1 MVETQKTGQQYQ
13 NFIKQVLQL
22 MVESDSDPQIVYP
35 LLQQNVSLLDDE
47 IVEWLKALEI
57 TKFAENNKAVQ
68 ELLAR
73 HIGNLGVLIQE
84 FTQGQK
90 AVNMELSIACSDLA
104 LQVYTVTEDPEDWAR
119 IQQNLGGAYLERI
132 RGDRTKNLERAIQ
145 CLEASLEVRTE
156 ANTPKEWA
164 KTQQNLGNAYAKRIT
179 GDRVENLEL
188 SIQFYKAALEV
199 RTEVDE
205 PIEWAM
211 TQNNLGLSYNDRIK
225 GDRVENLEKSIQC
238 LEEALKVRAKE
249 VCPTEWAMTQNN
261 LANVYL
267 NRIKGNRVK
276 NLERSIF
283 CGEFALE
290 KYTKIDYPT
299 EWAMTQ
305 NSLGN
310 AYSDRII
317 GDRAENLEQA
327 IECYQ
332 LALEVRT
339 EANLPLEWAETQ
351 NNLGNAYTKRISGNR
366 SKNLEQAIAAHQNA
380 LKVYTL
386 DAFPQTHA
394 TFLRGLGIAYQE
406 TNQLILAH
414 NTFKS
419 AIDTVDHL
427 REEIVSGEESKRKQ
441 AEDWNGIYGRMVK
454 ICLELDNQKEALEY
468 VERSKTRN
476 LVELILT
483 SDSKTIFPPE
493 VFTQLEIYRDE
504 IAIGQDLIQTGK
516 AENPKVLAQHLQQL
530 RQQRNNSQNRYLP
543 VGYSFKF
550 DSFQATLDE
559 HAAIVEWYVLNDRIL
574 AFIIKSTGE
583 VTVWESQQ
591 TDREDLGSWA
601 NRYIQNY
608 YQQKAQWQKGLGE
621 ELKKLA
627 SILHLDEIL
636 TLIPEHC
643 DRLILIPHW
652 FLHLFPLHA
661 LPVSQS
667 PENSYCLLDKFPNGV
682 SYAPSCQIIQQ
693 LQQRDRHDFQSL
705 FAIQNPT
712 GDLDYSNLELQVI
725 KSCFNIS
732 DIFENTQATISAINR
747 TNLNNYHCIHFSC
760 HGYFNL
766 INPSQSLLVL
776 ANSPISD
783 TPPKIDSESYLKLP
797 SGEIYDLK
805 KCLTLDK
812 IFALELEKCYLVTL
826 SACETGL
833 IDFNNTS
840 DEYIGLPS
848 GFLYAGASSVV
859 SSLWTVDD
867 LSTAFLMIRFYQN
880 LHKDLTVAL
889 ALNQAQLWL
898 KDLTR
903 RDLEIW
909 IEESQLAL
917 KPAVKMN
924 LRRRLYKLD
933 DDAKP
938 FKSPFYWAA
947 FCAIGQ

>member
-1 MVETQKTGQQYQ
+1 MVETQETEQQHHK
-13 NFIKQVLQL
+13 FLMQVLQL
-22 MVESDSDPQIVYP
+22 MIESDSDPQIVYP
-35 LLQQNVSLLDDE
+35 LLQQNLALLDDE

-57 TKFAENNKAVQ
+57 TKFAENNRAVQ

-73 HIGNLGVLIQE
+73 HIGNLGTLIQK

-132 RGDRTKNLERAIQ
+132 RGDRTKNLERSIQ
-145 CLEASLEVRTE
+145 YLEASLEVRTKDD
-156 ANTPKEWA
+156 APKEWA
-164 KTQQNLGNAYAKRIT
+164 MTQQNLGNAYANRIT
-179 GDRVENLEL
+179 GDRAENLEL

-205 PIEWAM
+205 TVEWAM
-211 TQNNLGLSYNDRIK
+211 TQQNLGLSYNDRIK
-225 GDRVENLEKSIQC
+225 GDRAENLEKSIQC

-261 LANVYL
+261 LANVYI
-267 NRIKGNRVK
+267 NRIKGNRSE

-283 CGEFALE
+283 CGESALE

-310 AYSDRII
+310 AYSDRIT
-317 GDRAENLEQA
+317 GERTENLEQA

-339 EANLPLEWAETQ
+339 EADLPLEWAETQ

-366 SKNLEQAIAAHQNA
+366 SENLEQAIAAHKNA
-380 LKVYTL
+380 LKIYTL
-386 DAFPQTHA
+386 DTFPQTHA

-419 AIDTVDHL
+419 AIDTVDYL

-476 LVELILT
+476 LVELILA
-483 SDSKTIFPPE
+483 SDSKTIYPLE

-516 AENPKVLAQHLQQL
+516 AENPKVLAQNLQQL
-530 RQQRNNSQNRYLP
+530 RQQRNDLQNRYLP

-550 DSFQATLDE
+550 DSFQSTLDE
-559 HAAIVEWYVLNDRIL
+559 HAAIIEWYILNDKTM
-574 AFIIKSTGE
+574 AFLIKSTGE

-591 TDREDLGSWA
+591 TDREDLGNWA
-601 NRYIQNY
+601 DRYIQNY
-608 YQQKAQWQKGLGE
+608 YQQKAQWQKSLGE

-661 LPVSQS
+661 LPVSQ
-667 PENSYCLLDKFPNGV
+667 NSYCLLDKFTNGV
-682 SYAPSCQIIQQ
+682 NYAPSCQIMQQ
-693 LQQRDRHDFQSL
+693 LQQRNRRDFQSL

-712 GDLDYSNLELQVI
+712 GDLDYTNLELQVI

-766 INPSQSLLVL
+766 INPSQSFLVL
-776 ANSPISD
+776 ANAPIPD
-783 TPPKIDSESYLKLP
+783 TSTKMDSESYLKLP
-797 SGEIYDLK
+797 SGEIYDLE

-812 IFALELEKCYLVTL
+812 IFALKLEKCYLVTL

-848 GFLYAGASSVV
+848 GFLYAGAASVV

-880 LHKDLTVAL
+880 LQGGLVVGL
-889 ALNQAQLWL
+889 ALNQAQCWL
-898 KDLTR
+898 RDATGNELQQWMEEQQLQLNLTLKISLQR
-903 RDLEIW
+903 RFRQDR
-909 IEESQLAL
+909 Q
-917 KPAVKMN
+917 
-924 LRRRLYKLD
+924 
-933 DDAKP
+933 P
-938 FKSPFYWAA
+938 FRSPFYWAG